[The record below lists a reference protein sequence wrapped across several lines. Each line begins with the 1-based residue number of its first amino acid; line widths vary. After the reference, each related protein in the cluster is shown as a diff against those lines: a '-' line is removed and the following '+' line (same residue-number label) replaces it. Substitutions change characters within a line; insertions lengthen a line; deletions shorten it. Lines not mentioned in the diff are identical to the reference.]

1 MENISQNLPSVLTSE
16 SVAATG
22 ITATEATAVG
32 LPPLGKKRKP
42 NANGPRRSSPA
53 WDHFIKLPN
62 EAVPTAACKHCH
74 RRYLCDPKTHG
85 TSNLLA
91 HTKTCFKNPQN
102 DPRQSAL
109 MFASGEGGAL
119 VAASQR
125 FNAAACR
132 KAIAL
137 FVILDEHAF
146 RVVEGEGF
154 KLLCKQLQPL
164 LTIPSRRTVA
174 RDCFQLFVDEK
185 LRLKE
190 YFKSDCCRVAL
201 TTDCWTSVQNL
212 SYMTLTAHFINNDW
226 KYEKRILSFCL
237 VPNHKGD
244 TIGRKIEEILREWG
258 IRNVSTITV
267 DNASSNDVA
276 VAYLKK
282 RIRNMGGLMGDGSF
296 FHLRCCAHILNLVVG
311 DGLKQNELSI
321 SSVRNAVRF
330 VRSSSQRGT
339 RFKECIEFARISSRK
354 LLCLDVQT
362 RWNSAYLMLE
372 AAEKFQTAFE
382 KLEGEDSS
390 YLDFFGEAGP
400 PSVNDWENV
409 RCFVSFLKI
418 FYDAT
423 KEFSSSQEV
432 SLHKSFHQLAAV
444 HCELKRSAMNL
455 NSILASMGYEM
466 KQKYDKYW
474 GKIENINKLLYFGVI
489 LDPRFKF
496 SYVEWCFNDMYG
508 DQPTF
513 FVDLIAAIQTELF
526 KLFNWYKDAHDQQHN
541 SGQPLACPSEPSSV
555 SENVAPIVVPS
566 HLARA
571 EAFKQ
576 HLKQK
581 ESVVKKNELERYLDE
596 ERADDDVSFDILVWW
611 KQNSCRYPVLSTM
624 VRDVLATP
632 VSTVASESAFNT
644 GGRVLDTYRSS
655 LSPQMAE
662 ALICAQNWLKPTLSQ
677 FKDLNINEE
686 YEFSD
691 TVVSGI

>member
-22 ITATEATAVG
+22 ITATEATDVG

-42 NANGPRRSSPA
+42 NANGPRKTSPA

-74 RRYLCDPKTHG
+74 KKYLCDPKTHG

-91 HTKTCFKNPQN
+91 HTKVCFKNPLN
-102 DPRQSAL
+102 DPKQASL

-119 VAASQR
+119 VAASQKY
-125 FNAAACR
+125 NYEACR

-154 KLLCKQLQPL
+154 KLLCRQLQPL
-164 LTIPSRRTVA
+164 LTVPSRRTVA
-174 RDCFQLFVDEK
+174 RDCFKLFVDEK
-185 LRLKE
+185 VRLKA
-190 YFKSDCCRVAL
+190 YFKSDCSRVAL

-244 TIGRKIEEILREWG
+244 TIGRKVEEILREWG

-282 RIRNMGGLMGDGSF
+282 RISNMGGLMGDGSF

-311 DGLKQNELSI
+311 DGLKQNEVSI

-330 VRSSSQRGT
+330 VRSSAPRSAK
-339 RFKECIEFARISSRK
+339 FKECIEFAKIGCKK

-372 AAEKFQTAFE
+372 AAEKFQVAFE

-390 YLDFFGEAGP
+390 YLDYFGEAGP
-400 PSVNDWENV
+400 PSVRDWEDV
-409 RCFVSFLKI
+409 RCFVKFLKI

-432 SLHKSFHQLAAV
+432 SLHKAFHQLAAV
-444 HCELKRSAMNL
+444 HCELNRTTRNF
-455 NSILASMGYEM
+455 NTVLASMGFDM
-466 KQKYDKYW
+466 KQKYDKY
-474 GKIENINKLLYFGVI
+474 
-489 LDPRFKF
+489 
-496 SYVEWCFNDMYG
+496 
-508 DQPTF
+508 
-513 FVDLIAAIQTELF
+513 
-526 KLFNWYKDAHDQQHN
+526 
-541 SGQPLACPSEPSSV
+541 
-555 SENVAPIVVPS
+555 
-566 HLARA
+566 
-571 EAFKQ
+571 
-576 HLKQK
+576 
-581 ESVVKKNELERYLDE
+581 
-596 ERADDDVSFDILVWW
+596 
-611 KQNSCRYPVLSTM
+611 
-624 VRDVLATP
+624 
-632 VSTVASESAFNT
+632 
-644 GGRVLDTYRSS
+644 
-655 LSPQMAE
+655 
-662 ALICAQNWLKPTLSQ
+662 
-677 FKDLNINEE
+677 
-686 YEFSD
+686 
-691 TVVSGI
+691 